1 MRRLLILALA
11 TCAAGAANAQPDN
24 NGQVDALT
32 DGLLIARNSEGK
44 PCGPA
49 TIKQGGNTKYDP
61 LTDGLL
67 VIRHNSDDPPE
78 LGRPA
83 GRIDMKADE
92 QPRGGPPVAGELKL
106 GQPPPKRACR

>member
-11 TCAAGAANAQPDN
+11 TSAAGAANAQADN
-24 NGQVDALT
+24 NGQVDPLT
-32 DGLLIARNSEGK
+32 DGLLILRNSEAK

-67 VIRHNSDDPPE
+67 VIRHNSDDPLEP
-78 LGRPA
+78 GRQA
-83 GRIDMKADE
+83 GRIDMKADG
-92 QPRGGPPVAGELKL
+92 QPQGGPAVGGELKL